1 MISLLATV
9 FAVKLVSEHEAH
21 HKISTGNITVVDVRS
36 ESAYVESHVKG
47 AVLLSADGVQA
58 DLANCEE
65 EEVAF
70 YCSTTVAATQA
81 AEKHESETGS
91 AALAL
96 PALADLAAANVTTE
110 SGMPEQRVHCTRRA
124 KGDDDASFWS
134 GKDWGTVACIVG
146 MAAIAALCLV
156 GAAVVMCMR
165 RSCKAA
171 PARADAAKAA
181 AKAAE
186 IEAVPADKPDA

>member
-96 PALADLAAANVTTE
+96 PALADLAAGSSHRPCCRREFYPHV
-110 SGMPEQRVHCTRRA
+110 EQIEQGFASSAAGRHVRA
-124 KGDDDASFWS
+124 DDDPGF
-134 GKDWGTVACIVG
+134 G
-146 MAAIAALCLV
+146 
-156 GAAVVMCMR
+156 
-165 RSCKAA
+165 
-171 PARADAAKAA
+171 AKAL
-181 AKAAE
+181 
-186 IEAVPADKPDA
+186 